1 MRAAGAGC
9 VTAVPLAAV
18 AVAGGGASVVGDG
31 EFNATGV
38 SVDVRV
44 NEDPMT
50 CSFLTSSD

>member
-1 MRAAGAGC
+1 M
-9 VTAVPLAAV
+9 TAVPLAAV

-50 CSFLTSSD
+50 FSFLTSSD